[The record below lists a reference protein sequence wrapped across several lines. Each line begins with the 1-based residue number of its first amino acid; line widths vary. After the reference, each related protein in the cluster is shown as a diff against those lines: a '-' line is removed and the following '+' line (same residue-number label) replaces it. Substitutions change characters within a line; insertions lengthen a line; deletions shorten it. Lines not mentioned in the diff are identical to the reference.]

1 MVKGMKRIT
10 LLALGAVIAS
20 STFTTTAAK
29 EKPEQATTQQRR
41 NDANVIGHV
50 VDRKTGEHLPYVT
63 ITVKG
68 TTLATL
74 TDATGHYFFKDLPTG
89 HHHIEAKYV
98 GYRTGTMEVD
108 IKKDK
113 TAEINFQLDYDD
125 IALDEIVVSANRS
138 ETKRRLAP
146 NLVNVIGAK
155 LFETTQSACL
165 AEGLNFQP
173 GVRTEDDCQNCG
185 FAQVRINGLDGHYS
199 QILIDSRPVF
209 SALNGVYGLE
219 QIPTNMIERV
229 EVVRGGGSA
238 LYGAS
243 AIGGTINVITREPL
257 RNSAEISHTLTNI
270 TGSTSFDNSTT
281 ANASVVT
288 DDNKAGLFVYGQ
300 KRYRQAYDHD
310 GDGYT
315 ELPLMRNQTIG
326 LSSFLRLS
334 PYSKLSLQ
342 YHGINEYRRG
352 GNLLDQAPHM
362 ANVCEQ
368 TEHDINGGAINC
380 DFFSRDDH
388 HHLTTYFSFQATQRK
403 SYYGGTG
410 SGSEE
415 ETALAEKAYG
425 NTHDLTYVVGAQYVC
440 KFDKLLF
447 MPSDLTLGAE
457 YNRDALEDVIL
468 GYDRHFNQT
477 THTTSAYLQNEWKNN
492 KWSLL
497 LGGRIDKH
505 NLISHV
511 IFSPRA
517 NIRFNPTDDINLRAT
532 YSGGFRAPQAFDE
545 DLHVGVVG
553 GERLVTVLADNLKE
567 ERSHSLSLSADIY
580 RRFGNVQANLL
591 VEGFY
596 TILDNVFAI
605 RQLGD
610 KDPQGNIVQERYNA
624 YGAKVFGLNVE
635 GKAAFTK
642 WFQLQAGVTL
652 QKSQYD
658 EAIAWNEEV
667 PEQKFRKMMKSPD
680 TYGYFTATITP
691 TKRLAISLTGNY
703 TGSMLIGHNAGSGTE
718 TPETVNT
725 PTFMVVNAKIAYD
738 IPLASLLKMQ
748 LSCGAQNIF
757 NAYQND
763 FDKGW
768 NRDSDYIYG
777 PSLPRSI
784 YAGIKFTY

>member
-1 MVKGMKRIT
+1 MKKPIFLA
-10 LLALGAVIAS
+10 LLALGIGSA
-20 STFTTTAAK
+20 TAANVNTNNAAEENIQK
-29 EKPEQATTQQRR
+29 RR
-41 NDANVIGHV
+41 NDANIVGHV
-50 VDRKTGEHLPYVT
+50 IDRKTGEHLPYVT
-63 ITVKG
+63 IVIKG
-68 TTLATL
+68 TTIATL
-74 TDATGHYFFKDLPTG
+74 TDATGHYFFKDLPEGIHTM
-89 HHHIEAKYV
+89 EVKFV
-98 GYRTGTMEVD
+98 GYRTATRDIMVKEGKTTEV
-108 IKKDK
+108 
-113 TAEINFQLDYDD
+113 NFELEFDN
-125 IALDEIVVSANRS
+125 ISLDEVVVSANRS

-146 NLVNVIGAK
+146 NLVSVIGAK
-155 LFETTQSACL
+155 TFELTQSACL

-257 RNSAEISHTLTNI
+257 RNSAEISHTLMNI
-270 TGSTSFDNSTT
+270 TGSSSFDNSTT

-288 DDNKAGLFVYGQ
+288 DDHKAGLFVYGQ

-326 LSSFLRLS
+326 LSSFLRLN
-334 PYSKLSLQ
+334 PYSKISLQ

-352 GNLLDQAPHM
+352 GNLLDQAPHA

-368 TEHDINGGAINC
+368 TEHDINGGSLNY
-380 DFFSRDDH
+380 DFFSPDEH
-388 HHLTTYFSFQATQRK
+388 HRLTAYFSFQATQRK
-403 SYYGGTG
+403 SYYGGMG
-410 SGSEE
+410 SGTEE
-415 ETALAEKAYG
+415 EREMAEKAYG
-425 NTHDLTYVVGAQYVC
+425 TTKDLTYVVGAQYVC
-440 KFDKLLF
+440 KFDRLLF

-457 YNRDALEDVIL
+457 YNHDGLEDVIL
-468 GYDRHFNQT
+468 GYDRHFDQKT
-477 THTTSAYLQNEWKNN
+477 QISSAYLQNEWKD
-492 KWSLL
+492 KRWSFL
-497 LGGRIDKH
+497 LGGRLDKH

-517 NIRFNPTDDINLRAT
+517 NVRYNPTEDINLRAT

-553 GERLVTVLADNLKE
+553 GERLVTVLADDLKE
-567 ERSHSLSLSADIY
+567 ERSHSFSLSADLY

-596 TILDNVFAI
+596 TILDDVFAI
-605 RQLGD
+605 RHLDD
-610 KDPQGNIVQERYNA
+610 KDDQGNIVQERYNA
-624 YGAKVFGLNVE
+624 YGAKVLGLNIE

-642 WFQLQAGVTL
+642 WFQLQAGLTL
-652 QKSQYD
+652 QRSRYD
-658 EAIAWNEEV
+658 EAIVWNEEV
-667 PEQKFRKMMKSPD
+667 PEQKYRKMMRSPN
-680 TYGYFTATITP
+680 TYGYFTATLNP
-691 TKRLAISLTGNY
+691 LKRLSLSLTGNY
-703 TGSMLIGHNAGSGTE
+703 TGSMLIGHNAGSGVE
-718 TPETVNT
+718 TPVAVTT
-725 PTFMVVNAKIAYD
+725 PTFMVVNAKLAYEL
-738 IPLASLLKMQ
+738 PLAASLNMQ
-748 LSCGAQNIF
+748 LSCGVQNMF
-757 NAYQND
+757 NAYQKD

-777 PSLPRSI
+777 PSQPRSI
-784 YAGIKFTY
+784 YAGIKFSY